1 MVPAECTNCGETA
14 RSFWREAMS
23 LATRTTCDGC
33 GREVVKRGRSR
44 ETVAGI
50 IFILVMALAIAGARE
65 GLGLRIGLACL
76 AYLVYLEW
84 WTWHAVVWDVQT
96 GELDDEGAEQA
107 EPPAEGAEQAESS

>member
-33 GREVVKRGRSR
+33 GREVVKRGRNR

-65 GLGLRIGLACL
+65 GPGASDRLGMSGLPR
-76 AYLVYLEW
+76 VPG
-84 WTWHAVVWDVQT
+84 VVDVAR
-96 GELDDEGAEQA
+96 GGVGRSDR
-107 EPPAEGAEQAESS
+107 